1 MFNWMIVVNILLFF
15 VMLFGLFS
23 LMIPL
28 MPGLV
33 IIWVPV
39 LIYGIIDGFSLGS
52 GIIFGIITVLM
63 VVGNLLDN
71 VLMGTGARQQ
81 GASWGTIIWALL
93 GGLVATLFLSPI
105 GGILITFAILYLLE
119 YLREKDAKKAWETTK
134 SMALG
139 FGWAVLARMGIGFV
153 MILLWGLWVW
163 KF

>member
-1 MFNWMIVVNILLFF
+1 MFNWMIVVNVILLF

-33 IIWVPV
+33 VIWVSI
-39 LIYGIIDGFSLGS
+39 LIYGIIDGFSVGS
-52 GIIFGIITVLM
+52 GIIFAIITVLM
-63 VVGNLLDN
+63 IVGNLLDN
-71 VLMGTGARQQ
+71 ILMGTGARQQ
-81 GASWGTIIWALL
+81 GASWGTILLALL
-93 GGLVATLFLSPI
+93 GGLIGSIFLTPL
-105 GGILITFAILYLLE
+105 GGLLITFAILYLLE
-119 YLREKDAKKAWETTK
+119 YLRERDAKKAWESTK

-139 FGWAVLARMGIGFV
+139 FGWAVLSRMGIGLV

>member
-1 MFNWMIVVNILLFF
+1 MIVVNILLFF

-52 GIIFGIITVLM
+52 GIIFAVITVLM
-63 VVGNLLDN
+63 IVGNLLDN

-81 GASWGTIIWALL
+81 GAPWSNIILALL
-93 GGLVATLFLSPI
+93 GGLVATLFLTPL
-105 GGILITFAILYLLE
+105 GGILITFAVLYLLE
-119 YLREKDAKKAWETTK
+119 YLRERDAKKAWESTK

-163 KF
+163 QF